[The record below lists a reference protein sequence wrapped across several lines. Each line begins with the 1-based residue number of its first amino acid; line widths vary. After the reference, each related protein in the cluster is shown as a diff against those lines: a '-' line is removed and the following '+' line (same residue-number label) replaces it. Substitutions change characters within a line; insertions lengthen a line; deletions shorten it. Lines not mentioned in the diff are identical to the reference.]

1 MPTRDRTIP
10 VESDPAE
17 TNPAESGPVGSRGT
31 AADDPRSRPVSD
43 RTGLSLYTDRRLVAI
58 ALMGFSSGLP
68 LLLTASTLTYRLA
81 RAGVDKTSI
90 GLFALVG
97 LPYAL
102 KFLWAPFLDH
112 LPVPILE
119 GWLGRRRAWALV
131 TQAGLV
137 AAILGLGGVDPT
149 GAPLVT
155 AAFALAVA
163 FCSASQDIAID
174 AYRIEVLEE
183 HEQGAGAAAT
193 QAGYRVGMI
202 VSGAGAIALSD
213 FLGWSFVFGAI
224 AALVALGA
232 VGVWIG
238 PRPPPVLARAAL
250 PSLSGQ
256 SLRGSRA
263 QAISAALD
271 RFVLEP
277 LRTFTT
283 RSQWGAILAFALLY
297 KFGDAIAGVMANP
310 FYVDLGFTGVEIASA
325 SNVVGVVANLA
336 GVLLG
341 GVFVAR
347 TGLVRAL
354 AWGGILQALT
364 NLTFSGLAMIGR
376 DFGVLALAIATD
388 AFAGGLAS
396 AAFVALLSNLA
407 RGGATATQ
415 YALLTS
421 LMAGGRTVMSS
432 GGGWLAAQL
441 SWETFFAVTALLAVP
456 GLLLLVRLARG
467 PLAPAPPIVA
477 ATPTA

>member
-1 MPTRDRTIP
+1 
-10 VESDPAE
+10 
-17 TNPAESGPVGSRGT
+17 
-31 AADDPRSRPVSD
+31 
-43 RTGLSLYTDRRLVAI
+43 
-58 ALMGFSSGLP
+58 MGFSSGLP

-112 LPVPILE
+112 LPVPMLE
-119 GWLGRRRAWALV
+119 AWLGRRRAWALV
-131 TQAGLV
+131 TQAGLA
-137 AAILGLGGVDPT
+137 AAILGLGGVDPV
-149 GAPLVT
+149 GAPLAT

-193 QAGYRVGMI
+193 QAGYRIGMI

-238 PRPPPVLARAAL
+238 PRPPPLPAASRVSSDCGRL
-250 PSLSGQ
+250 
-256 SLRGSRA
+256 LRGSRSD
-263 QAISAALD
+263 AISAALD
-271 RFVLEP
+271 RFVVAP
-277 LRTFTT
+277 LRTFIA
-283 RSQWGAILAFALLY
+283 RRQWGAILAFALLY

-325 SNVVGVVANLA
+325 SNVVGVAANLA
-336 GVLLG
+336 GVLVG

-364 NLTFSGLAMIGR
+364 NLTFSGLAIVGR
-376 DFGVLALAIATD
+376 EFGVLALAIATD

-441 SWETFFAVTALLAVP
+441 SWASFFAVTTLLAVP

-467 PLAPAPPIVA
+467 PLAPEPPPPMASPTGA
-477 ATPTA
+477 A

>member
-1 MPTRDRTIP
+1 MSGVSGGPPLPPSALREHRT
-10 VESDPAE
+10 S
-17 TNPAESGPVGSRGT
+17 
-31 AADDPRSRPVSD
+31 
-43 RTGLSLYTDRRLVAI
+43 LSLYTDRRLIAI

-68 LLLTASTLTYRLA
+68 LLLTASTLAYRLA

-97 LPYAL
+97 LPYAS
-102 KFLWAPFLDH
+102 KFLWAPVLDH
-112 LPVPILE
+112 LPIPVLE
-119 GWLGRRRAWALV
+119 EWLGRRRAWALV
-131 TQAGLV
+131 TQAGL
-137 AAILGLGGVDPT
+137 ATSILGLGSVDPAE
-149 GAPLVT
+149 APLVT

-174 AYRIEVLEE
+174 AYRIEVLEQ

-202 VSGAGAIALSD
+202 LSGAGAIALSD
-213 FLGWSFVFGAI
+213 FLGWPFVFGAI
-224 AALVALGA
+224 SALVTLGA
-232 VGVWIG
+232 VGAWIG
-238 PRPPPVLARAAL
+238 PRPPPLMGPPV
-250 PSLSGQ
+250 SGQ
-256 SLRGSRA
+256 SLRGARHDA
-263 QAISAALD
+263 THAALD
-271 RFVLEP
+271 RFVLAP
-277 LRTFTT
+277 LRTFTA

-336 GVLLG
+336 GVLVG

-364 NLTFSGLAMIGR
+364 NLTFSGLAMVGR

-407 RGGATATQ
+407 RGGSTATQ

-441 SWETFFAVTALLAVP
+441 SWATFFAVTTLLAVP
-456 GLLLLVRLARG
+456 GLILLVRLARG
-467 PLAPAPPIVA
+467 PLAPTPPMA
-477 ATPTA
+477 SATPTA

>member
-1 MPTRDRTIP
+1 M
-10 VESDPAE
+10 
-17 TNPAESGPVGSRGT
+17 SGVSGSPPLPPS
-31 AADDPRSRPVSD
+31 APREHRP
-43 RTGLSLYTDRRLVAI
+43 GLSLYTDRRLIAI

-68 LLLTASTLTYRLA
+68 LLLTASTLAYRLA

-102 KFLWAPFLDH
+102 KFLWAPVLDH
-112 LPVPILE
+112 LPVPVLE
-119 GWLGRRRAWALV
+119 ERLGRRRAWALV

-137 AAILGLGGVDPT
+137 AAILGLGSVDPAE
-149 GAPLVT
+149 APLVT

-202 VSGAGAIALSD
+202 LSGAGAIALSD

-224 AALVALGA
+224 AALVTLGA

-238 PRPPPVLARAAL
+238 PPPPTGLAGSVG
-250 PSLSGQ
+250 PSVSRP
-256 SLRGSRA
+256 SLRGSRP
-263 QAISAALD
+263 QAIPEALD
-271 RFVLEP
+271 RFVLAP
-277 LRTFTT
+277 LRTFTA

-310 FYVDLGFTGVEIASA
+310 FYVDLGFTGVEIATA

-336 GVLLG
+336 GVLVG
-341 GVFVAR
+341 GLFVAR

-364 NLTFSGLAMIGR
+364 NLTFSGLAVIGR

-441 SWETFFAVTALLAVP
+441 SWATFFAVTTLLAVP
-456 GLLLLVRLARG
+456 GLILLACLARG
-467 PLAPAPPIVA
+467 PLAPALPVA
-477 ATPTA
+477 SATPAPSSSRT